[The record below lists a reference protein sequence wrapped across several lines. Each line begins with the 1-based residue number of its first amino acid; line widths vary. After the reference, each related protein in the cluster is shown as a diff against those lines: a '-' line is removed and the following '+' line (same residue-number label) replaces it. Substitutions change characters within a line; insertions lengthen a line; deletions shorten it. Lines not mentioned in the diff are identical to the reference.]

1 MATSPTLE
9 KILIAPTRR
18 RFIRNG
24 FSWIDR
30 RFVREGHLA
39 RLSGEAALFY
49 FFLVAVSDRDG
60 LSFWSEGRIAE
71 LLRLPVSTLK
81 AVRAELEQADLIA
94 YRYPLYQVLSL
105 PPSEE
110 PAR

>member
-1 MATSPTLE
+1 LRAE
-9 KILIAPTRR
+9 RR
-18 RFIRNG
+18 RRIPQSG

-39 RLSGEAALFY
+39 RLSGEAALLY
-49 FFLVAVSDRDG
+49 LFLVTVADRDG
-60 LSFWSEGRIAE
+60 LSFWSERRIAE
-71 LLRLPVSTLK
+71 LLRLEVSTLK

-105 PPSEE
+105 PLRQD